1 MYQLIF
7 PFIIASIGIV
17 AVITFAVRK
26 KGSYRKLTGKQ
37 KTVFFTCLILNL
49 IVMMVP
55 FKAGNLL
62 AGAFIASNISIG
74 FALLTMFLVY
84 FQKEK
89 YSYVCLA
96 AAIISGAAAILLKQL

>member
-1 MYQLIF
+1 MFQLVF
-7 PFIIASIGIV
+7 PYIIALIGIA
-17 AVITFAVRK
+17 AVITFAVRR

-37 KTVFFTCLILNL
+37 KTVFFICLILNL

-55 FKAGNLL
+55 FKAGDLL

-89 YSYVCLA
+89 YLFHCLT